1 MVPEGYTEWRHAINN
16 VSLLRASCSEHLKL
30 RGVLKWKRGEW
41 NAPKVTVTNPGAKQ
55 DGWRK
60 KKHKNLDWV
69 SKGIVTRIG
78 QLSTIYWG
86 WTELTSIGVHSIWK
100 LNRDLTIAR
109 GRMSSVHKPVRTP
122 PPHVCRGPPGLYI
135 LEMTSIALHMNSTVW
150 RWYYTDKD
158 VKQRKVLCVWMCV
171 EEGFLGILENGSW
184 PGEADTAREWGY
196 LGSRPISLRYTSYKK
211 AGALWLTAIQYWLIR
226 WLDVRLTLGR
236 RKAWSR
242 GFLLKVDIT
251 WDSIKQK

>member
-60 KKHKNLDWV
+60 KKHKHLDWV

-122 PPHVCRGPPGLYI
+122 PPPTYAEDHLGYTFLKWQ
-135 LEMTSIALHMNSTVW
+135 ALHYTWTAQLEDDTTLTKTLSSGKFYVCGCVW
-150 RWYYTDKD
+150 R
-158 VKQRKVLCVWMCV
+158 R
-171 EEGFLGILENGSW
+171 GFWAFWKTGVGQE
-184 PGEADTAREWGY
+184 
-196 LGSRPISLRYTSYKK
+196 RPIRRENEVTWVLVQSAWGTHHTRRLEPCGSQRSSTD
-211 AGALWLTAIQYWLIR
+211 WLGDWM
-226 WLDVRLTLGR
+226 
-236 RKAWSR
+236 
-242 GFLLKVDIT
+242 
-251 WDSIKQK
+251 WD